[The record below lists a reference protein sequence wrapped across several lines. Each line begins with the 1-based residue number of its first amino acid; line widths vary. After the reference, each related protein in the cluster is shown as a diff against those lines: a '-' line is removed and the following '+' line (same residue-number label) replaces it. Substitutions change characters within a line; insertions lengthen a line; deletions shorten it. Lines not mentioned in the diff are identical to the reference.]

1 MEKDL
6 HKRAIS
12 IAQRS
17 RCTKRKVGAVII
29 NKQNSIIGEGCNHF
43 PVGKKEFDKD
53 GNTSKDVIHAEV
65 AACNTLP
72 NKHNAYKIIVTHQ
85 PCNDCMK
92 VIKKA
97 GITKIELVTS
107 FMKWSKDK
115 IKYGLVPVIALKGL
129 AQVFTYG
136 AKKYKPRNYL
146 KCEDPQEFVHA
157 LFRHLEDYRNGEIID
172 PESGLPH
179 LAHLMC
185 NAAILLDIENE
196 RKEND

>member
-1 MEKDL
+1 MENDL
-6 HKRAIS
+6 HKRAMN

-17 RCTKRKVGAVII
+17 KCTKRKVGAVIV
-29 NKQNSIIGEGCNHF
+29 NKQNSILGEGYNHF
-43 PVGKKEFDKD
+43 PLGKEEFDKN
-53 GNTSKDVIHAEV
+53 GNTSTDVVHAEI

-72 NKHNAYKIIVTHQ
+72 SKHDAYKIIVTHQ
-85 PCNDCMK
+85 PCNNCLEA
-92 VIKKA
+92 IKKA
-97 GITKIELVTS
+97 GITEVEIVTS
-107 FMKWSKDK
+107 FMKFSKDK

-146 KCEDPQEFVHA
+146 ECDDKQEFIDA
-157 LFRHLEDYRNGEIID
+157 LFRHFEDYRNGEIMD

-196 RKEND
+196 RKK